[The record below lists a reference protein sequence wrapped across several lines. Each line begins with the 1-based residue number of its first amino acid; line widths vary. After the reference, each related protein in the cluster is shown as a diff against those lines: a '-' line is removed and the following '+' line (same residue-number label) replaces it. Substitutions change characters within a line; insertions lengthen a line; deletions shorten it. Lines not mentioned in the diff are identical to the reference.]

1 MHSNTKF
8 ERRRLNNGNQKKKLL
23 QRGDDES
30 VHVREREE
38 IQNQLMIYHSFIH
51 FTNKTEEE

>member
-8 ERRRLNNGNQKKKLL
+8 ERRRLNNGNSKK
-23 QRGDDES
+23 QYS
-30 VHVREREE
+30 VVMMRECAVRERE

-51 FTNKTEEE
+51 FTNKMEEE